1 MNKINF
7 CAQGI
12 YNIARN
18 VKKKTLQWLYLGV
31 SWLKEQNNITIQ

>member
-18 VKKKTLQWLYLGV
+18 VKK
-31 SWLKEQNNITIQ
+31 NITMIIFRGVMIKRTK